1 MKKTA
6 FAIATFAA
14 LSGSAIAAAKS
25 LFGELR

>member
-6 FAIATFAA
+6 LAIATFAA
-14 LSGSAIAAAKS
+14 LGGSAIVADKS